1 MAKAEDENWGAKW
14 DDDSD
19 AEQLIPEEDELA
31 DLENKEFAARYLVW

>member
-1 MAKAEDENWGAKW
+1 MAKAGDENCDAKW

-19 AEQLIPEEDELA
+19 AESLIPEEDELA